1 MTGKPTDAE
10 VFATTL
16 PRVPWNGWY
25 CLNHPPGETLANAR
39 TRDRCWGC
47 GTLKPIQKEEPSME
61 EFKPGDIVRLKS
73 GGPPMTIESLDRKE
87 GGFLCLWFDEGQL
100 EDAVFAAVVLV
111 PDVPA
116 PSTPV
121 TVDAPAQ
128 PTIPTQS

>member
-121 TVDAPAQ
+121 TVDAPTQ
-128 PTIPTQS
+128 PTQS